1 MHKHDAVKMRQTFKK
16 LAQMETVDQPNCDYV
31 ELKVHM
37 DGDTLRDVFLCF
49 SSGGET
55 VAMVPI
61 TNADL
66 KRFKG
71 EFAFIRRARSGSAQ
85 RIHEQRR

>member
-1 MHKHDAVKMRQTFKK
+1 
-16 LAQMETVDQPNCDYV
+16 
-31 ELKVHM
+31 M